1 MEAKG
6 LSRLFVAGIA
16 GSWLALASLEDAVG
30 DDERPTKSDLR
41 PQSFATR
48 AGTGVRSMN
57 LTVRRG
63 DDACLAERLA
73 TSLAT

>member
-41 PQSFATR
+41 PQSFATC
-48 AGTGVRSMN
+48 AGIGVPSAN
-57 LTVRRG
+57 LKTQRG
-63 DDACLAERLA
+63 ADACFAERLR
-73 TSLAT
+73 